1 VSVASPSPAT
11 TAAPPPASETCPL
24 CGAPLGLEQEW
35 CLRCGAAARTR
46 LAASPSWK
54 APVLA
59 LAVLAA
65 LSLGVL
71 AAALVTLAGGS
82 DRSTTA
88 PVTTTITT
96 APTQTTAPTA
106 TTPTTVPGTRTPGTG
121 LTGTSV
127 LPRTTT
133 SGTPGTTTPHAGL
146 TGPSTTPRLKTP
158 STRAPGRTTPR
169 ATTPTSNPLFT
180 PTLKR

>member
-24 CGAPLGLEQEW
+24 CGALLGLEQEW

-54 APVLA
+54 APVFV

-65 LSLGVL
+65 LALGVL

-82 DRSTTA
+82 DRSTTV

-96 APTQTTAPTA
+96 APTQTTAPT
-106 TTPTTVPGTRTPGTG
+106 TTTVP
-121 LTGTSV
+121 GTSV

-133 SGTPGTTTPHAGL
+133 SGTVTTPGTTIPHAGL

-169 ATTPTSNPLFT
+169 VTTPTSNPLFT